1 MTKSKTVTSCLEG
14 ASVRKWANEQLLV
27 VDWAYYMDSQKNC
40 FRANVA
46 PCEGC
51 ISYPKGQVPQLT
63 NQRKAHTFEIQN
75 RGCQSL
81 CFLNLPPN
89 AFGKSKSIK
98 QCDQIIYPSETEQK
112 QWVLLLELKYSDPL
126 RDKDQQTKYKS
137 NIQAKYSEAVAQ
149 ILDTEKHIH
158 SCTSC
163 KKRFPKLTYA
173 VVSFPRIQGIAGQ
186 AQTIRK
192 LTDKKMLSKLGKRRL
207 PQVANKLN
215 IDDLPKYK
223 L

>member
-1 MTKSKTVTSCLEG
+1 MSKTIVCCLQSAPVKES
-14 ASVRKWANEQLLV
+14 ADDQLLV

-40 FRANVA
+40 FRADVA
-46 PCEGC
+46 PDKGC
-51 ISYPKGQVPQLT
+51 KSYPKGQVPQLT
-63 NQRKAHTFEIQN
+63 NQRKAQAFEIQN
-75 RGCQSL
+75 RGPQSL
-81 CFLNLPPN
+81 CFLDLPPN
-89 AFGKSKSIK
+89 AFGKSIQ
-98 QCDQIIYPSETEQK
+98 QCDQIIYPSETGQK

-126 RDKDQQTKYKS
+126 KNQQTKYKS
-137 NIQAKYSEAVAQ
+137 NIQAKYSKAVAQ

-192 LTDKKMLSKLGKRRL
+192 LTNKKLLSKLGKRRL

-215 IDDLPKYK
+215 IENLSKYK

>member
-1 MTKSKTVTSCLEG
+1 MSKTITCCLKLKS
-14 ASVRKWANEQLLV
+14 ADVREWANEQLFV
-27 VDWAYYMDSQKNC
+27 IDWAYYMDSKKNC

-51 ISYPKGQVPQLT
+51 KSYPKGQVPQLN
-63 NQRKAHTFEIQN
+63 NQRKAQAFEIQN
-75 RGCQSL
+75 KGGQSL
-81 CFLNLPPN
+81 CFFDLPPN
-89 AFGKSKSIK
+89 AFGQNVE
-98 QCDQIIYPSETEQK
+98 QCDQIIYPSEAERK
-112 QWVLLLELKYSDPL
+112 QWVLLVELKYSDPL
-126 RDKDQQTKYKS
+126 RDKHQQEKYET
-137 NIQAKYSEAVAQ
+137 NIQEKYNKAVDQ

-173 VVSFPRIQGIAGQ
+173 LVAFPRIQGIAGQ
-186 AQTIRK
+186 AQTLRK
-192 LTDKKMLSKLGKRRL
+192 LTNKKLLGKLGKRHL

-215 IDDLPKYK
+215 IDKLSEYK

>member
-1 MTKSKTVTSCLEG
+1 MTKSKTVTCCLG
-14 ASVRKWANEQLLV
+14 GTSVKESADDQLLV

-40 FRANVA
+40 FGADVA
-46 PCEGC
+46 PDKGC
-51 ISYPKGQVPQLT
+51 KSYPQGQVPKLT
-63 NQRKAHTFEIQN
+63 NQRKAQAFQIQN
-75 RGCQSL
+75 RGCQNL
-81 CFLNLPPN
+81 CFLDLPPN
-89 AFGKSKSIK
+89 AFGKSIE
-98 QCDQIIYPSETEQK
+98 QCDQIIYPSETEPK
-112 QWVLLLELKYSDPL
+112 QWVLLVELKYSDSL
-126 RDKDQQTKYKS
+126 RDKHQQEKYDS
-137 NIQAKYSEAVAQ
+137 NIQAKYNKAVAQ

-192 LTDKKMLSKLGKRRL
+192 LTNKKLLSKLGKRRL

-215 IDDLPKYK
+215 IENLSKYK

>member
-1 MTKSKTVTSCLEG
+1 MTKSKIVTCSLEG
-14 ASVRKWANEQLLV
+14 ASVRKWADDQLLV
-27 VDWAYYMDSQKNC
+27 VDWAYYKDSQKNC

-46 PCEGC
+46 PDNGC
-51 ISYPKGQVPQLT
+51 MSYPNGQVPQLT
-63 NQRKAHTFEIQN
+63 NQRKARALEIQN

-81 CFLNLPPN
+81 CFLDLPLN
-89 AFGKSKSIK
+89 AFGKSIE
-98 QCDQIIYPSETEQK
+98 QCDQIIYPSETEPK
-112 QWVLLLELKYSDPL
+112 QWVLLVELKYSDPL
-126 RDKDQQTKYKS
+126 RDKRQREKYAS
-137 NIQAKYSEAVAQ
+137 NIQKKYNKAVAQ
-149 ILDTEKHIH
+149 ILDTEKHIR
-158 SCTSC
+158 SCSSC

-192 LTDKKMLSKLGKRRL
+192 LTNKKLLSKLGKRRL

-215 IDDLPKYK
+215 IENISKYK

>member
-1 MTKSKTVTSCLEG
+1 MTKSKTVACCLEG
-14 ASVRKWANEQLLV
+14 ASVRKWADDQLLV
-27 VDWAYYMDSQKNC
+27 VDWAFYMDSQKNC

-46 PCEGC
+46 PDKGC
-51 ISYPKGQVPQLT
+51 KSYPKGQVPQLT
-63 NQRKAHTFEIQN
+63 NQRKAQAFEIQN
-75 RGCQSL
+75 KKSRSL
-81 CFLNLPPN
+81 CFLDLPLN
-89 AFGKSKSIK
+89 VFGKSIQ

-112 QWVLLLELKYSDPL
+112 QWVLLVELKYSDSL
-126 RDKDQQTKYKS
+126 RDKHQQEEYDS
-137 NIQAKYSEAVAQ
+137 NIQKKYNKAVAQ

-173 VVSFPRIQGIAGQ
+173 VVAFPRIQGIAGQ

-192 LTDKKMLSKLGKRRL
+192 LTNKKLLGKLGKRRL

-215 IDDLPKYK
+215 IEDLSKYK

>member
-1 MTKSKTVTSCLEG
+1 MAMNKTVTRCLQSAPVKE
-14 ASVRKWANEQLLV
+14 WADDQLLV
-27 VDWAYYMDSQKNC
+27 VDWAYYMDSLQNC

-46 PCEGC
+46 PDKGC

-63 NQRKAHTFEIQN
+63 NQRKPQAFEIQN
-75 RGCQSL
+75 KKSRSL
-81 CFLNLPPN
+81 CFLDLPPN
-89 AFGKSKSIK
+89 AFGKSIQ
-98 QCDQIIYPSETEQK
+98 QCDQIIYPSETEKK
-112 QWVLLLELKYSDPL
+112 QWVLLVELKYSDSL
-126 RDKDQQTKYKS
+126 RDKHQQEEYDS
-137 NIQAKYSEAVAQ
+137 NIQEKYSKAVAQ

-192 LTDKKMLSKLGKRRL
+192 LTNKKLLSKLGKRRL

>member
-1 MTKSKTVTSCLEG
+1 MAKSKIVTCSLEG
-14 ASVRKWANEQLLV
+14 ASVRKWAHDQLLV
-27 VDWAYYMDSQKNC
+27 VDWAYYKDSQKNC
-40 FRANVA
+40 FRADVA
-46 PCEGC
+46 PDKGC
-51 ISYPKGQVPQLT
+51 IPYPKGQVPQLT
-63 NQRKAHTFEIQN
+63 NQRKPQAFEIQN

-81 CFLNLPPN
+81 CFLDLPQN
-89 AFGKSKSIK
+89 AFEKGID
-98 QCDQIIYPSETEQK
+98 QCDQIIYPSETEPK
-112 QWVLLLELKYSDPL
+112 QWVLLVELKYSDPL
-126 RDKDQQTKYKS
+126 RDKHQREKYAS
-137 NIQAKYSEAVAQ
+137 NIQKKYNKAVAQ

-158 SCTSC
+158 SCSSC

-192 LTDKKMLSKLGKRRL
+192 LTNKKLLSKLGKRRL

-215 IDDLPKYK
+215 IEDISKYK

>member
-1 MTKSKTVTSCLEG
+1 MAMSKTIVCCLQS
-14 ASVRKWANEQLLV
+14 APVKKKADDQLLV

-46 PCEGC
+46 PDKGC
-51 ISYPKGQVPQLT
+51 KSYPKGHVPQLT
-63 NQRKAHTFEIQN
+63 NQRKAQAFEIQK
-75 RGCQSL
+75 RGCQNL
-81 CFLNLPPN
+81 CFLDLPPN
-89 AFGKSKSIK
+89 AFGKSIQ

-186 AQTIRK
+186 VQTIRK
-192 LTDKKMLSKLGKRRL
+192 LTNKKMLSKLGKRRL

-215 IDDLPKYK
+215 IGDLPKYK

>member
-1 MTKSKTVTSCLEG
+1 MTKSKTVACCLEG
-14 ASVRKWANEQLLV
+14 ASVRKWADDQLLV

-51 ISYPKGQVPQLT
+51 MSYPKGQVPQLT

-75 RGCQSL
+75 KRCQSL
-81 CFLNLPPN
+81 CFLDLPPN
-89 AFGKSKSIK
+89 AFGQNVE
-98 QCDQIIYPSETEQK
+98 QCDQIIYPSETESK
-112 QWVLLLELKYSDPL
+112 QWVLLVVLKYSDPL
-126 RDKDQQTKYKS
+126 RDKHQQEKYDS
-137 NIQAKYSEAVAQ
+137 NIQEKYSKAVAQ
-149 ILDTEKHIH
+149 ILDSEKHIH

-173 VVSFPRIQGIAGQ
+173 VVAFPRIQGIAGQ
-186 AQTIRK
+186 AQTLRK
-192 LTDKKMLSKLGKRRL
+192 LTDKKMLGKLGKRHL
-207 PQVANKLN
+207 PQVANRLN
-215 IDDLPKYK
+215 IENLSKYK

>member
-1 MTKSKTVTSCLEG
+1 MTKSKTVACCLEG
-14 ASVRKWANEQLLV
+14 ASVRKWAYDQLLV
-27 VDWAYYMDSQKNC
+27 VDWAYYMDSLQNC

-51 ISYPKGQVPQLT
+51 MSYPKGQVPQLT

-75 RGCQSL
+75 RGPQSL
-81 CFLNLPPN
+81 CFLDLPPN
-89 AFGKSKSIK
+89 AFGQNVE
-98 QCDQIIYPSETEQK
+98 QCDQIIYPSEAESK
-112 QWVLLLELKYSDPL
+112 QWVLLVELKYSDPL
-126 RDKDQQTKYKS
+126 RDKHQQEKYDS
-137 NIQAKYSEAVAQ
+137 NIQEKYSKAVAQ

-173 VVSFPRIQGIAGQ
+173 VVAFPRIQGIAGQ
-186 AQTIRK
+186 AQTLRK
-192 LTDKKMLSKLGKRRL
+192 LTNKELLGKLGKRRL
-207 PQVANKLN
+207 PQVANRLN
-215 IDDLPKYK
+215 IENLSKYK